1 MGRFRPQSRHILPFI
16 PQFSWILNEFTLFDL
31 SAVGLGTT
39 GWLETW
45 VNSKRDFLAYFTSFL
60 YFMLILSASV
70 PFFRRLSIT
79 LDFYFG
85 VFKLL

>member
-39 GWLETW
+39 RKRSVWSNYSNGALPVSHWL
-45 VNSKRDFLAYFTSFL
+45 K
-60 YFMLILSASV
+60 
-70 PFFRRLSIT
+70 
-79 LDFYFG
+79 
-85 VFKLL
+85 

>member
-39 GWLETW
+39 A
-45 VNSKRDFLAYFTSFL
+45 FLCLQNHSQAFGKPRPDRNAPKKIGPLKSLTCL
-60 YFMLILSASV
+60 
-70 PFFRRLSIT
+70 RRATVTNALPS
-79 LDFYFG
+79 
-85 VFKLL
+85 

>member
-39 GWLETW
+39 SYQYDRRFCHIDMAD
-45 VNSKRDFLAYFTSFL
+45 VSAI
-60 YFMLILSASV
+60 LI
-70 PFFRRLSIT
+70 
-79 LDFYFG
+79 
-85 VFKLL
+85 

>member
-39 GWLETW
+39 GFYDVVQNGDRYLT
-45 VNSKRDFLAYFTSFL
+45 LA
-60 YFMLILSASV
+60 
-70 PFFRRLSIT
+70 
-79 LDFYFG
+79 
-85 VFKLL
+85 VFDHR